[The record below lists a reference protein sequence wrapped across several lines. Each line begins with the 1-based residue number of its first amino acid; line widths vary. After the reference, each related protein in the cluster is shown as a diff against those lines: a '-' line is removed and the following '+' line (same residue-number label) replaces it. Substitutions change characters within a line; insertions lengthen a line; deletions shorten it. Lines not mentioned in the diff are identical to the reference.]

1 MPKAK
6 SESKT
11 KAARKDPIS
20 TKTKP
25 PAKLKD
31 PKASHLYTDDNPS
44 TTIHGTGFKDS
55 AAAIRTLDLIKDRSL
70 IYQWQT
76 VNTMYNRAKH
86 HPAMKKAV
94 DGAASTQDMRNAMEV
109 FKTWLEETYPASK
122 AALRGSEGFKPLLSK
137 KVVERY
143 LSRIEE
149 SGSVGEQAKAFAR
162 MYVALPKGKK
172 LGNVLVDDGK
182 PTEADWDRKRY
193 DVLCG
198 IVAAGKDEG
207 GEEGWK
213 VSELWA
219 DDRVVTGQHLELIAL
234 AWSPVKEAKLP

>member
-20 TKTKP
+20 AKTNPPPKP
-25 PAKLKD
+25 KD

-44 TTIHGTGFKDS
+44 TTIHGTGFKD
-55 AAAIRTLDLIKDRSL
+55 AAAAARTLNLIKDRSL

-76 VNTMYNRAKH
+76 VNTMFNRAKH

-94 DGAASTQDMRNAMEV
+94 DGAASTQDMRDAMEIFRV
-109 FKTWLEETYPASK
+109 WLEETYPASK
-122 AALRGSEGFKPLLSK
+122 AVLRGAGGFKPLLSK
-137 KVVERY
+137 KVVERH

-149 SGSVGEQAKAFAR
+149 SESVGEQAKSFAR
-162 MYVALPKGKK
+162 MYVGLPKGKK

-198 IVAAGKDEG
+198 IVAKGKDEG
-207 GEEGWK
+207 GEEKWK
-213 VSELWA
+213 VSELWT
-219 DDRVVTGQHLELIAL
+219 DHGQVSEGHLEMIAW